1 MMHRARQRRLAC
13 TLVLALAGWTG
24 GLLAATPGWA
34 ASACRIAPSGDG
46 GAAAELRADDTLDA
60 FPEIEQKLVKGLAVT
75 IVHEVALES
84 GVPFVFGCKLY
95 YDLWDESYGV
105 TLFKGGLGAS
115 GVKQTVRDRRQAV
128 ELCQRTALPFA
139 VTIKDQ
145 VEVTSHLDPVS
156 DEQLAKTRR
165 WLAEK
170 GISSSSG
177 AFFGRAAYAI
187 VNLKQ
192 QKAVT
197 RRCEVRA
204 ESAAADHR

>member
-1 MMHRARQRRLAC
+1 MHQARRGHLAFI
-13 TLVLALAGWTG
+13 LVLALSAWAGM
-24 GLLAATPGWA
+24 LLAAAPGWA
-34 ASACRIAPSGDG
+34 AATCRIAPTG
-46 GAAAELRADDTLDA
+46 GLGVAAELRADDTLEA
-60 FPEIEQKLVKGLAVT
+60 FPEIDQKLVKGLAVT
-75 IVHEVALES
+75 IVHEVALDG

-105 TLFKGGLGAS
+105 TQFKGGLGAS

-128 ELCQRTALPFA
+128 ALCQRTALPFA
-139 VTIKDQ
+139 VAVRDQ
-145 VEVTSHLDPVS
+145 VEVTTHLDPVS

-170 GISSSSG
+170 GISSNSG

-192 QKAVT
+192 QKVVT

-204 ESAAADHR
+204 EPVGADHR